1 VQARQKAQ
9 DAFLKGNES
18 YTEALTRQNQLM
30 SGWSLPI
37 PKLNST
43 MFIIIGIVA
52 VILVVVGVI
61 IYRKRSR
68 WDELG

>member
-1 VQARQKAQ
+1 
-9 DAFLKGNES
+9 
-18 YTEALTRQNQLM
+18 
-30 SGWSLPI
+30 
-37 PKLNST
+37 
-43 MFIIIGIVA
+43 MFIILGVVA

>member
-1 VQARQKAQ
+1 MKA
-9 DAFLKGNES
+9 NES
-18 YTEALTRQNQLM
+18 YTEALARQKEVS
-30 SGWSLPI
+30 SGFSLPI
-37 PKLNST
+37 PKFDST
-43 MFIIIGIVA
+43 MIIILGVIA

>member
-1 VQARQKAQ
+1 
-9 DAFLKGNES
+9 
-18 YTEALTRQNQLM
+18 M
-30 SGWSLPI
+30 SGFSLPI

-43 MFIIIGIVA
+43 MFIIIGVIA

-61 IYRKRSR
+61 VYRKRSR